1 MTILLVYIQGHILL
15 PLNSTEV
22 REKQNVMRTISVRH
36 PAMLLLVSLLLS
48 PGIITAQ
55 GDLLITPRRVVFEGN
70 KRSVD
75 LSLANIGKDTATYT
89 ISLVQIRMTEDGGFE
104 TITEPD
110 EGQSF
115 ATPYIRFFPRTV
127 TLKPDEA
134 QTVKIQ
140 AVRTGDL
147 APGEYR
153 SHLYFRA
160 TPEEKP
166 LGEETPANQGESTIS
181 IKLVPVFGIT
191 IPVII
196 RVGNPS
202 ASVTLSDVALTFEND
217 TLPRLSFVFNRTGDY
232 SVYGDIEVDHIAPG
246 GTITSVGLAKG
257 VAVYTP
263 NPRRKFS
270 FNLTGGGAIDFH
282 SGRLVVTFSA
292 PSDVRPEKYAEA
304 TIDLR

>member
-1 MTILLVYIQGHILL
+1 MRKL
-15 PLNSTEV
+15 PPRYLT
-22 REKQNVMRTISVRH
+22 
-36 PAMLLLVSLLLS
+36 MLLLISLFLS
-48 PGIITAQ
+48 PGIIKAQ

-70 KRSVD
+70 KRSMD
-75 LSLANIGKDTATYT
+75 ISLANIGKDTATYN

-115 ATPYIRFFPRTV
+115 ASPYVRFFPRTV

-160 TPEEKP
+160 TPKEKP
-166 LGEETPANQGESTIS
+166 LGEESPEQQEQATIS

-196 RVGNPS
+196 KVGTPTVN
-202 ASVTLSDVALTFEND
+202 VTLSDLALTFEND

-246 GTITSVGLAKG
+246 GTVTTVGLAKG

-263 NPRRKFS
+263 NTRRKFS
-270 FNLTGGGAIDFH
+270 FNLMGGGTIDFH
-282 SGRLVVTFSA
+282 KGRLVVTFSA

-304 TIDLR
+304 IIDLH

>member
-1 MTILLVYIQGHILL
+1 MRKL
-15 PLNSTEV
+15 PPRYLT
-22 REKQNVMRTISVRH
+22 
-36 PAMLLLVSLLLS
+36 MLLLISLFLS
-48 PGIITAQ
+48 PGIIKAQ

-70 KRSVD
+70 KRSMD
-75 LSLANIGKDTATYT
+75 ISLANIGKDTATYN

-115 ATPYIRFFPRTV
+115 ASPYIRFFPRTV

-160 TPEEKP
+160 TPKEKP
-166 LGEETPANQGESTIS
+166 LGEESPEQQEQATIS

-196 RVGNPS
+196 RVGTPS
-202 ASVTLSDVALTFEND
+202 VNVTLSDLALTFEND

-246 GTITSVGLAKG
+246 GTVTTVGLAKG

-263 NPRRKFS
+263 NTRRKFS
-270 FNLTGGGAIDFH
+270 FNLMGGGTIDFH
-282 SGRLVVTFSA
+282 KGRLVVTFSA

-304 TIDLR
+304 IIDLH

>member
-1 MTILLVYIQGHILL
+1 MRKL
-15 PLNSTEV
+15 P
-22 REKQNVMRTISVRH
+22 VRH
-36 PAMLLLVSLLLS
+36 LTMLLLISLFLS
-48 PGIITAQ
+48 PGIIKAQ

-70 KRSVD
+70 KRSID
-75 LSLANIGKDTATYT
+75 ISLANIGKDTATYN

-115 ATPYIRFFPRTV
+115 ASPYIRFFPRTV

-134 QTVKIQ
+134 QTVKVQ

-160 TPEEKP
+160 TPKEKP
-166 LGEETPANQGESTIS
+166 LGEENPEQQDQATIS

-202 ASVTLSDVALTFEND
+202 VNVTLSDLSLTFEND

-232 SVYGDIEVDHIAPG
+232 SVYGDVDVVHIAPG
-246 GTITSVGLAKG
+246 GTVTSVGIAKG

-270 FNLTGGGAIDFH
+270 FNLIGGETVDFH
-282 SGRLVVTFSA
+282 SGRLIVTFSA

-304 TIDLR
+304 IIDLH

>member
-1 MTILLVYIQGHILL
+1 
-15 PLNSTEV
+15 
-22 REKQNVMRTISVRH
+22 MRKLSVWH
-36 PAMLLLVSLLLS
+36 LAMLLSINLLWS
-48 PGIITAQ
+48 PGQIRAQ

-75 LSLANIGKDTATYT
+75 LSLANIGIDTATYN

-160 TPEEKP
+160 TPKEKP
-166 LGEETPANQGESTIS
+166 LGEENPENKEESQIS

-196 RVGNPS
+196 RIGSPS
-202 ASVTLSDVALTFEND
+202 VSVTLSDLALTFEND
-217 TLPRLSFVFNRTGDY
+217 TLPRLSFGFNRSGNF
-232 SVYGDIEVDHIAPG
+232 SVYGDISVDHIAQDK
-246 GTITSVGLAKG
+246 TVTRVGIAKG
-257 VAVYTP
+257 IAVYTP
-263 NPRRKFS
+263 NVRRKFS
-270 FNLTGGGAIDFH
+270 LNLMSGGLVDYR
-282 SGRLVVTFSA
+282 SGKLVVTFSA
-292 PSDVRPEKYAEA
+292 PSDVKPEKYAEA
-304 TIDLR
+304 ILDLH

>member
-1 MTILLVYIQGHILL
+1 MRKL
-15 PLNSTEV
+15 PPRYLT
-22 REKQNVMRTISVRH
+22 MLMLIS
-36 PAMLLLVSLLLS
+36 LFLS
-48 PGIITAQ
+48 PGIIKAQ

-70 KRSVD
+70 KRSMD
-75 LSLANIGKDTATYT
+75 ISLANIGKDTATYN

-115 ATPYIRFFPRTV
+115 ASPYIRFFPRTV

-160 TPEEKP
+160 TPKEKP
-166 LGEETPANQGESTIS
+166 LGEESPEQQEQATIS

-196 RVGNPS
+196 KVGTPTVN
-202 ASVTLSDVALTFEND
+202 VTLSDLALTFEND

-246 GTITSVGLAKG
+246 GTVTTVGLAKG

-263 NPRRKFS
+263 NTRRKFS
-270 FNLTGGGAIDFH
+270 FNLMGGGTIDFH

-304 TIDLR
+304 IIDLH

>member
-1 MTILLVYIQGHILL
+1 MRKL
-15 PLNSTEV
+15 PPRYLT
-22 REKQNVMRTISVRH
+22 
-36 PAMLLLVSLLLS
+36 MLLLISLFLS
-48 PGIITAQ
+48 PGIIKAQ

-70 KRSVD
+70 KRSMD
-75 LSLANIGKDTATYT
+75 ISLANIGKDTATYN

-115 ATPYIRFFPRTV
+115 ASPYIRFFPRTV

-160 TPEEKP
+160 TPKEKP
-166 LGEETPANQGESTIS
+166 LGEESPEQQEQATIS

-196 RVGNPS
+196 KVGTPTVN
-202 ASVTLSDVALTFEND
+202 VTLSDLALTFEND
-217 TLPRLSFVFNRTGDY
+217 TLRRLSFVFNRTGDY
-232 SVYGDIEVDHIAPG
+232 SLYGDIEVDHIAPG
-246 GTITSVGLAKG
+246 GTVTTVGLAKG

-263 NPRRKFS
+263 NTRRKFS
-270 FNLTGGGAIDFH
+270 FNLMGGGTIDFH
-282 SGRLVVTFSA
+282 KGRLVVTFSA

-304 TIDLR
+304 IIDLH